1 VAEDL
6 LLLHGFGGTHRAYDA
21 VIAAL
26 PAERYRP
33 LAPDLPGHGAS
44 GHRRPVDFATCLA
57 DLVALAPAR
66 FVLCGY
72 SLGGRVALHLALAQP
87 DRVARLV
94 LVSTT
99 AGIEDP
105 AARAL
110 RRRDDEALADRIER
124 EPVAAFV
131 RRWRDQA
138 LFAAEPDAVRA
149 AASADQLRNTTTGL
163 AAALRGLGTG
173 TMEPVWDRL
182 DELRM
187 PATVLVGER
196 DEKFVSLGRRL
207 AERLPAATIEIVPG
221 VGHGILREAPARVAA
236 ALAAGPG

>member
-6 LLLHGFGGTHRAYDA
+6 LLLHGFSGTHRAYDA
-21 VIAAL
+21 VIAGL

-44 GHRRPVDFATCLA
+44 GGRRPIDLATCLA
-57 DLVALAPAR
+57 DLAALAPAR

-72 SLGGRVALHLALAQP
+72 SLGGRVALHLALAHP

-131 RRWRDQA
+131 RRWRAQA

-187 PATVLVGER
+187 PATVLAGER

-236 ALAAGPG
+236 ALAADPG

>member
-1 VAEDL
+1 
-6 LLLHGFGGTHRAYDA
+6 GR
-21 VIAAL
+21 IAL
-26 PAERYRP
+26 R
-33 LAPDLPGHGAS
+33 
-44 GHRRPVDFATCLA
+44 
-57 DLVALAPAR
+57 
-66 FVLCGY
+66 
-72 SLGGRVALHLALAQP
+72 LALAHP
-87 DRVARLV
+87 DRIRRLV

-99 AGIEDP
+99 AGIDDP
-105 AARAL
+105 EARAARRAA
-110 RRRDDEALADRIER
+110 DEALADRIER
-124 EPVAAFV
+124 EPLAAFV
-131 RRWRDQA
+131 RRWRDQT

-149 AASADQLRNTTTGL
+149 AAAADQLRNTTAGL

-236 ALAAGPG
+236 ALAADPG